1 MTGSTALATIAV
13 RPWSSSMGRQDNCSV
28 LSALDGPPRSRLYG
42 PVPCEMGTI
51 WTESLTSYV
60 NHLGWVYRVSLRDLL
75 AQELVPHV
83 AASYSSPQLTAYCRQ
98 TPMSRYGNGGRP
110 RQTSTT

>member
-28 LSALDGPPRSRLYG
+28 VSPLDGPPRSRLYG

-60 NHLGWVYRVSLRDLL
+60 NHLGWVYRVSPRELV
-75 AQELVPHV
+75 AQELAPHV
-83 AASYSSPQLTAYCRQ
+83 AASYSSPHLTASWPQ
-98 TPMSRYGNGGRP
+98 TAMRFNGTGG
-110 RQTSTT
+110 